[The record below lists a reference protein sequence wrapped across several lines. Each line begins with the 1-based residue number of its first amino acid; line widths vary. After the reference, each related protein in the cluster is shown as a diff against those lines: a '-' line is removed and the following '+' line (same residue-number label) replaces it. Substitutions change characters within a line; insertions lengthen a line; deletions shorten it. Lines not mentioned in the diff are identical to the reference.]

1 MPCQTFDVLGFRA
14 IEGSVG
20 DVPCGTSPLH
30 FPTSF
35 HSQTSGGAILLTS
48 GDGQVTIDRTEIR
61 GNTAGDGT
69 GGIHVESGELILGEV
84 FFEDNVNGADGEAS
98 DVRIPSVGSCAGSAC
113 FAGSYGVCTSVV
125 GYSACSSC
133 RIGEC
138 PLCPAGTA
146 SATNN
151 SITADDCEAVR
162 CSGIHTIHRVAV
174 RNESGSTLLHPPH
187 PAVAPLPSSLP
198 HALPPSSS

>member
-1 MPCQTFDVLGFRA
+1 
-14 IEGSVG
+14 
-20 DVPCGTSPLH
+20 
-30 FPTSF
+30 
-35 HSQTSGGAILLTS
+35 LTS

-84 FFEDNVNGADGEAS
+84 FFEDNVHGADGEAS
-98 DVRIPSVGSCAGSAC
+98 DGSLPIAASCPGSGC
-113 FAGSYGVCTSVV
+113 SAGSYGVCTSVV

-162 CSGIHTIHRVAV
+162 CPRIHTTHRIEA
-174 RNESGSTLLHPPH
+174 RFKSG
-187 PAVAPLPSSLP
+187 
-198 HALPPSSS
+198 